1 MRNHPLEE
9 IKSTSPD
16 NSDTCFAK
24 QNCCQRNPQNMNK
37 IIAGYIFQ
45 VGCAKSVKNIHIT
58 VVYQKE
64 LFYKGMQKPNPT

>member
-1 MRNHPLEE
+1 
-9 IKSTSPD
+9 
-16 NSDTCFAK
+16 
-24 QNCCQRNPQNMNK
+24 MNK

-45 VGCAKSVKNIHIT
+45 VGCAKSVTNIHIT